1 MRCAEFVRWLDRE
14 RPEGPAAAAR
24 AHAAGCA
31 SCARRWAADEAL
43 DRLLAE
49 ALPLAPAG
57 FSDRL
62 MARLPERRAVPVLLG
77 CETPWWLRA
86 AADPAA
92 VLALA
97 LLGLVTWL
105 GGALWQA
112 SSGSGRW
119 LTELWARAAQTGGLQ
134 GAFDLFRGREV
145 VLGLELA
152 LASLLLLGTPA
163 FVRWTARAGKRALT
177 IRPL

>member
-1 MRCAEFVRWLDRE
+1 VEFVRWLDRG
-14 RPEGPAAAAR
+14 RPEGRAPAAL

-31 SCARRWAADEAL
+31 TCARRWAAEKTL

-62 MARLPERRAVPVLLG
+62 MARLPERRALPVLLG
-77 CETPWWLRA
+77 GETPWWLRA

-97 LLGLVTWL
+97 LLGLLTWL

-112 SSGSGRW
+112 GSGSGPW
-119 LTELWARAAQTGGLQ
+119 LTELLARAARAVGLQ

-152 LASLLLLGTPA
+152 LACLLLFGTPA
-163 FVRWTARAGKRALT
+163 FVRWTARAGQRALT